1 MGPSP
6 PFNFVV
12 VFLKEKKKKKQQQIW
27 DFFGGNA
34 NNCGMVTPASKATLL
49 TFKRKRPSSSSDA
62 PRVAPP
68 RHTPQPGARA
78 SRPGPATPVPRPR
91 VPPSQ
96 SAEPSRRLGSSGP
109 RSHPSQP
116 GEASRLRSGGS
127 PLSGDW
133 SARVEPQPV
142 SPRDISAPFKWK
154 AIAVAVVVV
163 VGYVYRKEL
172 LGLAPAVMF
181 SIAINIG
188 RNRSHGKYLAI

>member
-1 MGPSP
+1 MQTIVGWWHQHRRPRCWPSNESGRHHHP
-6 PFNFVV
+6 TRP
-12 VFLKEKKKKKQQQIW
+12 ESPRR
-27 DFFGGNA
+27 GTRHSRA
-34 NNCGMVTPASKATLL
+34 PEPAA
-49 TFKRKRPSSSSDA
+49 
-62 PRVAPP
+62 
-68 RHTPQPGARA
+68 
-78 SRPGPATPVPRPR
+78 PVPRPR
-91 VPPSQ
+91 SPGPESPPSQ